1 MSAKK
6 DEENLLATI
15 IFCFSRLQLNMR
27 HFRIERV
34 QKNISASK
42 QYTLKYS
49 KNICICYLFTL
60 FLSFSNSLQYC
71 NFWLLSF
78 SLLSNSLVLLLAST
92 FFSYPF
98 FLQLLLLLLLRFY
111 LVQQFL
117 ALSVSYFRQEC
128 ISETC
133 SVQFHHFF
141 LFFMQYARRTC

>member
-1 MSAKK
+1 MSALFLKKHFIYQYVFSVLLAKYFINNLKRGIRAHFTLYFKGWMSAKK

-98 FLQLLLLLLLRFY
+98 FL
-111 LVQQFL
+111 
-117 ALSVSYFRQEC
+117 
-128 ISETC
+128 
-133 SVQFHHFF
+133 
-141 LFFMQYARRTC
+141 